1 MKCVNWLCSLLIM
14 TGIVSLALGA
24 KPEATTSKP
33 KAEEVEMFAAMKSG
47 DIDVKLIPKDS
58 TTGTVL
64 ITNKTKK
71 PLAIKL
77 PDAFAGVPVAA
88 QFGGGGGGFGGG
100 GMGGGGLGGGGLGGG
115 GGSQGL
121 GGGGGGFGG
130 GGGGFGGGG
139 GGLGGG
145 GGGGG
150 FFNVAAEKVGKI
162 KVTSVC
168 LEHGKV
174 DPNPRIAYRLVPIES
189 VTKDQKLIEVVKML
203 ARGEIDQHSAQASAW
218 HLANGMSWEELA
230 AKIGRKHLNGA
241 TEPYFTAAQLQQ
253 AMKITRAAQ
262 ERAEKIKVA
271 SPGELEAKLSSA
283 SNQQ

>member
-1 MKCVNWLCSLLIM
+1 MKRMYSLL
-14 TGIVSLALGA
+14 SLGVLLGAISVVLGA
-24 KPEATTSKP
+24 KPEEKSAKP
-33 KAEEVEMFAAMKSG
+33 KADEVELFAAMDAG
-47 DIDVKLIPKDS
+47 DIEVKLIPKDS

-100 GMGGGGLGGGGLGGG
+100 GIGGGGIGGGGIGGG

-121 GGGGGGFGG
+121 GGGFGGGGGGFGG

-145 GGGGG
+145 GG
-150 FFNVAAEKVGKI
+150 FFNVAPEKVGKV
-162 KVTSVC
+162 KVTAVC
-168 LEHGKV
+168 LEHGKD
-174 DPNPRIAYRLVPIES
+174 DPNPRIPYELRPIES
-189 VTKDQKLIEVVKML
+189 FAKDQKVIELVKML
-203 ARGEIDQHSAQASAW
+203 GRGEIDQHSAQAAAW
-218 HLANGMSWEELA
+218 HLANGMSWNELA

-241 TEPYFTAAQLQQ
+241 TEPYFTAAQLQK
-253 AMKITRAAQ
+253 AMAITRVAE
-262 ERAEKIKVA
+262 ERAEKIKTE
-271 SPGELEAKLSSA
+271 SPGEQAAKLSSA
-283 SNQQ
+283 SQQ